1 MKKGLIFLIRGR
13 FLLFGTFN
21 RRNGSKSKMRKF
33 IFCLLLCV
41 FLKGGALA
49 LMSHEEEAR
58 LGRQV
63 LQMLREKAQFVED
76 PEVVNYV
83 EEVGRR
89 IIAHIGPHYF
99 PFKFYV
105 LKDETLN
112 AFAVPGGYI
121 FVNTGLL
128 EEIDREDELA
138 GVLAHELAHVQA
150 RHLAKRIEKLTRLN
164 LASAAVTIVGLLLG
178 RGEMGQALAVTSSAL
193 AATKALSYSRADEEE
208 ADRLGF
214 EYLTAAGY
222 DPRGFIEVFN
232 KIVRHRWLLSENVP
246 SYLLTHPGTAERISY
261 LESMIEYYH
270 PKVTYHPDL
279 FRLRRVQVR
288 VKILTHDAGS
298 LVVRY
303 REELRKSPEDPFL
316 HYGLALALAKLRRFE
331 EAAKELQFVIKK
343 FPKQDDFR
351 LDLAEVYFQS
361 GRYQEAL
368 PILKRYVKRH
378 PYRTGAKYLLARC
391 YQETKQYE
399 KALSLFKKLKDKLED
414 NADFHYQLGRL
425 YAAVGKT
432 GQAHYQFALHFQL
445 EGDTKVAL
453 YHLRQAYRNL
463 PQGDPLKAKV
473 AKKLEAAKMKPKE
486 G

>member
-1 MKKGLIFLIRGR
+1 MKKYLLAFGLILG
-13 FLLFGTFN
+13 LLFP
-21 RRNGSKSKMRKF
+21 S
-33 IFCLLLCV
+33 
-41 FLKGGALA
+41 LA
-49 LMSHEEEAR
+49 AGLMSHEEEAR

-63 LQMLREKAQFVED
+63 LQMLRKEAQFVED
-76 PEVVNYV
+76 PEVTGYV
-83 EEVGRR
+83 AEVGRR
-89 IIAHIGPHYF
+89 LIAHIGPHYF

-105 LKDETLN
+105 IKDESLN

-178 RGEMGQALAVTSSAL
+178 RGEMGQAIAVTSGAL

-214 EYLTAAGY
+214 QYLTAAGY

-246 SYLLTHPGTAERISY
+246 SYLLTHPGTAERITY
-261 LESMIEYYH
+261 LESMINYYH
-270 PKVTYHPDL
+270 PKVTYHPDP

-288 VKILTHDAGS
+288 VKVFTHDAGS

-303 REELRKSPEDPFL
+303 RAEIRKSPEDPFL

-331 EAAKELQFVIKK
+331 EAAQEMAYVIEKWPAK
-343 FPKQDDFR
+343 DDFR
-351 LDLAEVYFQS
+351 LDLAEIYFQS
-361 GRYQEAL
+361 GRYEKAL
-368 PILKRYVKRH
+368 PILEWYVRRH
-378 PYRTGAKYLLARC
+378 PYRLGAGYLLARC
-391 YQETKQYE
+391 YQETKRYEEARALYE
-399 KALSLFKKLKDKLED
+399 KLLNKMAD
-414 NADFHYQLGRL
+414 NAEFHYHYARLLAALGQ
-425 YAAVGKT
+425 G

-445 EGDTKVAL
+445 KGENKVAL
-453 YHLRQAYRNL
+453 YHLRQALRLL
-463 PQGDPLKAKV
+463 PEGDPLRAKV
-473 AKKLEAAKMKPKE
+473 AQKLKAARPKPK

>member
-1 MKKGLIFLIRGR
+1 MKKYLLAFGLVLG
-13 FLLFGTFN
+13 LLFP
-21 RRNGSKSKMRKF
+21 S
-33 IFCLLLCV
+33 
-41 FLKGGALA
+41 LA
-49 LMSHEEEAR
+49 AGLMSHEEEAR

-63 LQMLREKAQFVED
+63 LQMLRKEAQFVED
-76 PEVVNYV
+76 PEVTGYV
-83 EEVGRR
+83 AEVGRR
-89 IIAHIGPHYF
+89 LIAHIGPHYF

-105 LKDETLN
+105 IKDESLN

-178 RGEMGQALAVTSSAL
+178 RGEMGQAIAVTSGAL

-214 EYLTAAGY
+214 QYLTAAGY

-246 SYLLTHPGTAERISY
+246 SYLLTHPGTAERITY
-261 LESMIEYYH
+261 LESMINYYH
-270 PKVTYHPDL
+270 PKVTYHPDP

-288 VKILTHDAGS
+288 VKVFTHDAGS

-303 REELRKSPEDPFL
+303 RAEIRKSPEDPFL

-331 EAAKELQFVIKK
+331 EAAQEMAYVIEKWPAK
-343 FPKQDDFR
+343 DDFR
-351 LDLAEVYFQS
+351 LDLAEIYFQS
-361 GRYQEAL
+361 GRYEKAL
-368 PILKRYVKRH
+368 PILEWYVRRH
-378 PYRTGAKYLLARC
+378 PYRLGAGYLLARC
-391 YQETKQYE
+391 YQETKRYEEARALYE
-399 KALSLFKKLKDKLED
+399 KLLNKMAD
-414 NADFHYQLGRL
+414 NAEFHYHYARLLAALGQ
-425 YAAVGKT
+425 G

-445 EGDTKVAL
+445 KGENKVAL
-453 YHLRQAYRNL
+453 YHLRQALRLL
-463 PQGDPLKAKV
+463 PEGDPLRAKV
-473 AKKLEAAKMKPKE
+473 AQKLKAARPKPK

>member
-1 MKKGLIFLIRGR
+1 MKKYLLAFGLVLG
-13 FLLFGTFN
+13 LLFP
-21 RRNGSKSKMRKF
+21 S
-33 IFCLLLCV
+33 
-41 FLKGGALA
+41 LA
-49 LMSHEEEAR
+49 AGLMSHEEEAR

-63 LQMLREKAQFVED
+63 LQMLRKEAQFVED
-76 PEVVNYV
+76 PEVTGYV
-83 EEVGRR
+83 AEVGRR
-89 IIAHIGPHYF
+89 LIAHIGPHYF
-99 PFKFYV
+99 PFKFYII
-105 LKDETLN
+105 KDESLN

-178 RGEMGQALAVTSSAL
+178 RGEMGQAIAVTSGAL

-214 EYLTAAGY
+214 QYLTAAGY

-246 SYLLTHPGTAERISY
+246 SYLLTHPGTAERITY
-261 LESMIEYYH
+261 LESMINYYH
-270 PKVTYHPDL
+270 PKVTYHPDP

-288 VKILTHDAGS
+288 VKVFTHDAGS

-303 REELRKSPEDPFL
+303 RAEIRKSPEDPFL

-331 EAAKELQFVIKK
+331 EAAQEMAYVIEKWPAK
-343 FPKQDDFR
+343 DDFR
-351 LDLAEVYFQS
+351 LDLAEIYFQS
-361 GRYQEAL
+361 GRYEKAL
-368 PILKRYVKRH
+368 PILEWYVRRH
-378 PYRTGAKYLLARC
+378 PYRLGAGYLLARC
-391 YQETKQYE
+391 YQETKRYEEARALYE
-399 KALSLFKKLKDKLED
+399 KLLNKMAD
-414 NADFHYQLGRL
+414 NAEFHYHYARLLAALGQ
-425 YAAVGKT
+425 G

-445 EGDTKVAL
+445 KGENKVAL
-453 YHLRQAYRNL
+453 YHLRQALRLL
-463 PQGDPLKAKV
+463 PEGDPLRAKV
-473 AKKLEAAKMKPKE
+473 AQKLKAARPKPK

>member
-1 MKKGLIFLIRGR
+1 MKKYLLAFGLVLG
-13 FLLFGTFN
+13 LLFP
-21 RRNGSKSKMRKF
+21 S
-33 IFCLLLCV
+33 
-41 FLKGGALA
+41 LA
-49 LMSHEEEAR
+49 AGLMSHEEEAR

-63 LQMLREKAQFVED
+63 LQMLRKEAQFVED
-76 PEVVNYV
+76 PEVVGYV
-83 EEVGRR
+83 AEVGRR
-89 IIAHIGPHYF
+89 LIAHIGPHYF

-105 LKDETLN
+105 IKDESLN

-178 RGEMGQALAVTSSAL
+178 RGEMGQAIAVTSGAL

-214 EYLTAAGY
+214 QYLTAAGY

-246 SYLLTHPGTAERISY
+246 SYLLTHPGTAERITY
-261 LESMIEYYH
+261 LESMINYYH
-270 PKVTYHPDL
+270 PKVTYHPDP

-288 VKILTHDAGS
+288 VKVFTHDAGS

-303 REELRKSPEDPFL
+303 RAEIRKSPEDPFL

-331 EAAKELQFVIKK
+331 EAAQEMAYVIEKWPAK
-343 FPKQDDFR
+343 DDFR
-351 LDLAEVYFQS
+351 LDLAEIYFQS
-361 GRYQEAL
+361 GRYEKAL
-368 PILKRYVKRH
+368 PILEWYVRRH
-378 PYRTGAKYLLARC
+378 PYRLGAGYLLARC
-391 YQETKQYE
+391 YQETKRYEEARALYE
-399 KALSLFKKLKDKLED
+399 KLLNKMAD
-414 NADFHYQLGRL
+414 NAEFHYHYARLLAALGQ
-425 YAAVGKT
+425 G

-445 EGDTKVAL
+445 KGENKVAL
-453 YHLRQAYRNL
+453 YHLRQALRLL
-463 PQGDPLKAKV
+463 PEGDPLRAKV
-473 AKKLEAAKMKPKE
+473 AQKLKAARPKPK

>member
-1 MKKGLIFLIRGR
+1 MKKYLLAFGLVLG
-13 FLLFGTFN
+13 LLFP
-21 RRNGSKSKMRKF
+21 S
-33 IFCLLLCV
+33 
-41 FLKGGALA
+41 LA
-49 LMSHEEEAR
+49 AGLMSHEEEAR

-63 LQMLREKAQFVED
+63 LQMLRKEAQFVED
-76 PEVVNYV
+76 PEVTGYV
-83 EEVGRR
+83 AEVGRR
-89 IIAHIGPHYF
+89 LIAHIGPHYF

-105 LKDETLN
+105 IKDESLN

-178 RGEMGQALAVTSSAL
+178 RGEMGQAIAVTSGAL

-214 EYLTAAGY
+214 QYLTAAGY

-246 SYLLTHPGTAERISY
+246 SYLLTHPGTAERITY
-261 LESMIEYYH
+261 LESMINYYH
-270 PKVTYHPDL
+270 PKVTYHPDP

-288 VKILTHDAGS
+288 VKVFTHDAGS

-303 REELRKSPEDPFL
+303 RAEIRKSPEDPFL

-331 EAAKELQFVIKK
+331 EAAQEMAYVIEKWPAK
-343 FPKQDDFR
+343 DDFR
-351 LDLAEVYFQS
+351 LDLAEIYFQS
-361 GRYQEAL
+361 GRYEKAL
-368 PILKRYVKRH
+368 PILEWYVRRH
-378 PYRTGAKYLLARC
+378 PYRLGAGYLLARC
-391 YQETKQYE
+391 YQETKRYEEARALYE
-399 KALSLFKKLKDKLED
+399 KLLNKMAD
-414 NADFHYQLGRL
+414 NAEFHYHYARLLAALGQ
-425 YAAVGKT
+425 G

-445 EGDTKVAL
+445 
-453 YHLRQAYRNL
+453 
-463 PQGDPLKAKV
+463 
-473 AKKLEAAKMKPKE
+473 
-486 G
+486 

>member
-1 MKKGLIFLIRGR
+1 MKKYLLAFGLVLG
-13 FLLFGTFN
+13 LLFP
-21 RRNGSKSKMRKF
+21 S
-33 IFCLLLCV
+33 
-41 FLKGGALA
+41 LA
-49 LMSHEEEAR
+49 AGLMSHEEEAR

-63 LQMLREKAQFVED
+63 LQMLRKEAQFVED
-76 PEVVNYV
+76 PEVVGYV
-83 EEVGRR
+83 AEVGRR
-89 IIAHIGPHYF
+89 LIAHIGPHYF

-105 LKDETLN
+105 IKDESLN

-178 RGEMGQALAVTSSAL
+178 RGEMGQAIAVTSGAL

-214 EYLTAAGY
+214 QYLTAAGY

-246 SYLLTHPGTAERISY
+246 SYLLTHPGTAERITY
-261 LESMIEYYH
+261 LESMINYYH
-270 PKVTYHPDL
+270 PKVTYHPDP

-288 VKILTHDAGS
+288 VKVFTHDAGS

-303 REELRKSPEDPFL
+303 RAEIRKSPEDPFL

-331 EAAKELQFVIKK
+331 EAAQEMAYVIEKWPAK
-343 FPKQDDFR
+343 DDFR
-351 LDLAEVYFQS
+351 LDLAEIYFQS
-361 GRYQEAL
+361 GRYEKAF
-368 PILKRYVKRH
+368 PILEWYVRRH
-378 PYRTGAKYLLARC
+378 PYRLGAGYLLARC
-391 YQETKQYE
+391 YQETKRYEEARALYE
-399 KALSLFKKLKDKLED
+399 KLLNKMAD
-414 NADFHYQLGRL
+414 NAEFHYHYARLLAALGQ
-425 YAAVGKT
+425 G

-445 EGDTKVAL
+445 KGENKVAL
-453 YHLRQAYRNL
+453 YHLRQALRLL
-463 PQGDPLKAKV
+463 PEGDPLRAKV
-473 AKKLEAAKMKPKE
+473 AQKLKAARPKPK